1 MNKTRLEAFSDG
13 VFAIVITLLILDIR
27 LPEVDYSHLAEA
39 LKMIYPRILSYVMSF
54 VVIGIYWIS
63 HHNSFQLVEKTN
75 RVFLWMNIFLLL
87 FISFIPFPT
96 SLLGRYPFQTI
107 PVMIYGINLLVANL
121 WGFFMLLYVYRNPQL
136 ASALFTRESFKK
148 QIPIYIC
155 VNSTYLFA
163 ILLSPFAPMIS
174 YFIYI
179 FVIISLIFIRERKT
193 GLAV

>member
-27 LPEVDYSHLAEA
+27 LPEVDYAHLGET
-39 LKMIYPRILSYVMSF
+39 LKEVYPRILSYVMSF

-63 HHNSFQLVEKTN
+63 HHNSFQLIHKTN
-75 RVFLWMNIFLLL
+75 KAFLWMNIFLLL

-96 SLLGRYPFQTI
+96 SLMGRYPFQTI
-107 PVMIYGINLLVANL
+107 PVMIYGINLLIANVI
-121 WGFFMLLYVYRNPQL
+121 GFCMLLYIHRNPQL
-136 ASALFTRESFKK
+136 ASASTKESFKK
-148 QIPIYIC
+148 QVPIYIC

-163 ILLSPFAPMIS
+163 IILSPFFPTVS

-179 FVIISLIFIRERKT
+179 IVIIFLIFISEKKT
-193 GLAV
+193 GLAVK

>member
-27 LPEVDYSHLAEA
+27 LPEVDYSHFGEA
-39 LKMIYPRILSYVMSF
+39 LKEIFPRILSYVMSF
-54 VVIGIYWIS
+54 VVIGVYWIA
-63 HHNSFQLVEKTN
+63 HHNSFQLVNKTN

-87 FISFIPFPT
+87 FVSFIPFPT

-107 PVMIYGINLLVANL
+107 PVMIYGINLLISNL
-121 WGFFMLLYVYRNPQL
+121 MGFCMLLYVYRNPQL
-136 ASALFTRESFKK
+136 ASPLFTKENFKK
-148 QIPIYIC
+148 QIPLYVC

-163 ILLSPFAPMIS
+163 IILSPFAPAIS
-174 YFIYI
+174 YCIYVG
-179 FVIISLIFIRERKT
+179 VIISLIFIHERKT